1 MDLPLLALAIGERWP
16 RCRDADAPEVWE
28 RAKSIRCDGE
38 EVDSPPSPSYS
49 KVLKGGA
56 ARDAVG

>member
-1 MDLPLLALAIGERWP
+1 M

-38 EVDSPPSPSYS
+38 EADSPPSPSYS

-56 ARDAVG
+56 DRDAVG